1 LGVAYV
7 SIIIVWCFL
16 TMFPFGGWMLVKRD
30 FEVPEDPPD
39 AEARGHGTGV
49 RWLSKV
55 KSLAKRRAT
64 SPRVS
69 CTQVPELRISEDLS
83 KGTPHNIKITEEPTR
98 DHRRST
104 SSVRDLD
111 MIRPVS
117 RSSAHVTDTELEDLS
132 LAATP
137 SLSRHTT
144 TIPTEPLW
152 KRTSKYLLKFLLTL
166 LSPPAISCLLSLT
179 IALVPQLKALFV
191 PVPGV
196 DMPDAPDGEPPLYF
210 ILDITTFA
218 GAASVPT
225 GLIVLGASLSSL
237 SLAHGLPPWGSIIL
251 MALLKLAVM
260 PVIGVLWTQLLTYH
274 SPLVNP
280 DQTMLRFVMMLLAGG
295 NNPPSDLAGFVRW
308 GADGV
313 SADCDDAGCF
323 DSGVCSAWKG
333 CDTT

>member
-1 LGVAYV
+1 
-7 SIIIVWCFL
+7 
-16 TMFPFGGWMLVKRD
+16 MLIKRD

-39 AEARGHGTGV
+39 TEARGHGTGV
-49 RWLSKV
+49 KWLSKV
-55 KSLAKRRAT
+55 KGLAKRRAT

-69 CTQVPELRISEDLS
+69 CVQTPDLRISEDLS
-83 KGTPHNIKITEEPTR
+83 KGGPHDIKIAEEQTR
-98 DHRRST
+98 DERLRGS

-111 MIRPVS
+111 VIRPVS
-117 RSSAHVTDTELEDLS
+117 RSSAHADTELEDLS

-137 SLSRHTT
+137 SLSRHRQFTT
-144 TIPTEPLW
+144 PIATEPLW
-152 KRTSKYLLKFLLTL
+152 KRASKSVLKFLLTL

-179 IALVPQLKALFV
+179 IALVPTLKALFV
-191 PVPGV
+191 PVPGI

-251 MALLKLAVM
+251 MAVLKLAVM

-274 SPLVNP
+274 SPLVDP
-280 DQTMLRFVMMLLAGG
+280 DQTMLRFVMMLLSGG
-295 NNPPSDLAGFVRW
+295 TNL
-308 GADGV
+308 
-313 SADCDDAGCF
+313 
-323 DSGVCSAWKG
+323 
-333 CDTT
+333 